1 MFRLLFWILMTC
13 VGMAQVSTVVAAE
26 DTKATAANKP
36 NPAAD
41 SRYDFGGFLE
51 PGNWYKGNI
60 HLHSTISDGILDPEA
75 TVEVYRK
82 AGYDFT
88 ALTDHISGF
97 WDKEKKEYRPLVYP
111 LEKLNKPGFLAI
123 PAIEY
128 NTTRSGETI
137 HFVVVGPGYD
147 QRLEDGQDLSAAMKA
162 WWDRGAFAFM
172 AHPHWSLDA
181 TETLEAMSYLPAVE
195 VFNYSTERVEG
206 LRANSQFHWDRLLRL
221 RRPVLGVATDDSH
234 EPGTDSG
241 GGWVMVKA
249 KDLTAQAVVAALR
262 KGQFY
267 FSSGPRLEQVYADAQ
282 GKLHIECSPVRTIRA
297 IAGVG
302 QNSSSTAA
310 KGKTIDHATLAWDK
324 SWPFVR
330 VECVDENGQ
339 TAWSQGVITIRDDSK
354 KQ

>member
-1 MFRLLFWILMTC
+1 MFRMRLWFLIVC
-13 VGMAQVSTVVAAE
+13 VGMAEVFTVAGSE
-26 DTKATAANKP
+26 GTKDMAANKP

-41 SRYDFGGFLE
+41 SRYNFGGFLE
-51 PGNWYKGNI
+51 PGNWYKGNL
-60 HLHSTISDGILDPEA
+60 HLHSTISDGNLDPAA

-88 ALTDHISGF
+88 ALTDHIGGF

-111 LEKLNKPGFLAI
+111 LDQMNKPGFLAI

-128 NTTRSGETI
+128 DTTRSGETI

-147 QRLEDGQDLSAAMKA
+147 LRLEKDQDLSAAMKA

-181 TETLEAMSYLPAVE
+181 TETLEAMSFLPAVE
-195 VFNYSTERVEG
+195 VFNYATSLEEG
-206 LRANSQFHWDRLLRL
+206 IRGNSQFHWDRLLRQ
-221 RRPVLGVATDDSH
+221 RKSVLGVATDDSH
-234 EPGTDSG
+234 RPGTDSC

-249 KDLTAQAVVAALR
+249 KDLTAQAIVAALR
-262 KGQFY
+262 GGNFY
-267 FSSGPRLEQVYADAQ
+267 FSSGPRLEQVYADAA
-282 GKLHIECSPVRTIRA
+282 GNLHVECSPVRTIRA
-297 IAGVG
+297 MAGVG
-302 QNSSSTAA
+302 QNSAATAST
-310 KGKTIDHATLAWDK
+310 GKTIDHATLAWDK
-324 SWPFVR
+324 KWPFVR
-330 VECVDENGQ
+330 VECVDENGL